1 MQQLQNNL
9 KIGITGLGLIGGS
22 IYKCLVQNNF
32 KNIFAHT
39 QNQKTISTITND
51 GFCADNDI
59 NILKNCDL
67 IFICSPIS
75 ETTNMLKRIF
85 AINPNAI
92 FIDVASLKYDILKE
106 IEEIE
111 NCKFIGSHPM
121 AGTENSGFDASFAEL
136 FENAKWVITPSKNTR
151 TEDLNILE
159 KIISITKATTI
170 TMDAKEHDKA
180 VALISHTPMLLSQ
193 ALMKSAIG
201 QNNMLKLAASGFRD
215 TTRLALSNK
224 IMANDMLTL
233 NKENIKLALETIT
246 KEAQSLL
253 NSDYFNSN
261 IDNIIEQRKN
271 LYDKNGKNIF

>member
-92 FIDVASLKYDILKE
+92 FTDVASLKYDILKLQL
-106 IEEIE
+106 
-111 NCKFIGSHPM
+111 H
-121 AGTENSGFDASFAEL
+121 L
-136 FENAKWVITPSKNTR
+136 FLQV
-151 TEDLNILE
+151 
-159 KIISITKATTI
+159 
-170 TMDAKEHDKA
+170 
-180 VALISHTPMLLSQ
+180 
-193 ALMKSAIG
+193 
-201 QNNMLKLAASGFRD
+201 LK
-215 TTRLALSNK
+215 
-224 IMANDMLTL
+224 
-233 NKENIKLALETIT
+233 
-246 KEAQSLL
+246 
-253 NSDYFNSN
+253 YFHN
-261 IDNIIEQRKN
+261 
-271 LYDKNGKNIF
+271 F